1 MPSNRRAGPRQ
12 SGKTLPDRL
21 LCAVICGDIHTR
33 SDSSAQAMGFF
44 PMPESVTGTNSRMI
58 GGTQVERPLEDLPS
72 LCRAKAAPTMRVIIG
87 EPPAKDMGCN
97 PAAAGCG
104 DSRERLALAAW
115 RQAAQARRLAK
126 ADRARGRSQRR
137 LRIRHQLRQSPPLL
151 RRNPHITR
159 RLHRAA
165 QGQMCGPPRNELP

>member
-1 MPSNRRAGPRQ
+1 
-12 SGKTLPDRL
+12 
-21 LCAVICGDIHTR
+21 
-33 SDSSAQAMGFF
+33 
-44 PMPESVTGTNSRMI
+44 MPESVTGTNSRMI

-115 RQAAQARRLAK
+115 RQAVQASALAGVIRRAP
-126 ADRARGRSQRR
+126 AGQTVRR
-137 LRIRHQLRQSPPLL
+137 CHPGVSALPCISPMTPGTTTGPTGVSVGASPEVL
-151 RRNPHITR
+151 PSTR
-159 RLHRAA
+159 RKQRPLRSTGERDSRAGPC
-165 QGQMCGPPRNELP
+165 GQRNKFPLGRPPCTRSAPALFWR